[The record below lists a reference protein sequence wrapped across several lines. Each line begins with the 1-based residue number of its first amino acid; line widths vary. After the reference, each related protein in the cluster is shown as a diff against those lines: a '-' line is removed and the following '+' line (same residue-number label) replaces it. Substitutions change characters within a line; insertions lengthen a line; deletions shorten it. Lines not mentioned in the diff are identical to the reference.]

1 MTKTPMPLLGRQPN
15 ARRCLTS
22 RSRDT
27 IERKRVETATTPTAK
42 KYSLRD
48 LVLDKEKIF
57 MKLDK
62 DIIIGNKTI
71 NGEQIFANGRNMEDI
86 FQLKGTS

>member
-57 MKLDK
+57 MKLNK
-62 DIIIGNKTI
+62 DIIARHKAIDRKQVSAKSRDMKN
-71 NGEQIFANGRNMEDI
+71 IFEFNR
-86 FQLKGTS
+86 

>member
-1 MTKTPMPLLGRQPN
+1 MTPGGGSIKREG
-15 ARRCLTS
+15 
-22 RSRDT
+22 
-27 IERKRVETATTPTAK
+27 IESTPTSTTK
-42 KYSLRD
+42 DDSLRD

-86 FQLKGTS
+86 FQLKLV

>member
-57 MKLDK
+57 MKLNK
-62 DIIIGNKTI
+62 DIIVRHKAIDRKQVSAKSRDMKN
-71 NGEQIFANGRNMEDI
+71 IFEFNR
-86 FQLKGTS
+86 

>member
-27 IERKRVETATTPTAK
+27 IERKRVETAATPTAK

-57 MKLDK
+57 MKLNK
-62 DIIIGNKTI
+62 DIIVRHKAIDRKQVSAKSRDMKN
-71 NGEQIFANGRNMEDI
+71 IFEFNR
-86 FQLKGTS
+86 